1 MKHPRIPRRSL
12 FLCIFSLA
20 YLSILRSS
28 NAFSSAR
35 QMINKNRF
43 AGMTPDI
50 RLQAP
55 SKINGN
61 LLVKDA
67 KNTVEGQQ
75 DYSTPRLLQIFS
87 ARLILEVFG
96 SAGAVWGFLDVCKLR
111 NHATNELWRQYA
123 VTVGVIFF
131 IRYCLQISD
140 YVKLTKTENGVASKT
155 DYWVRFFQIFSAKLV
170 LEVFGGAGAV
180 WYVTSYH
187 CNTVRFK
194 IFFWLFRIYLC
205 NNQFFCPYKGDSRKF

>member
-1 MKHPRIPRRSL
+1 MQQIDALLSTYHSIVRLHTLHIA
-12 FLCIFSLA
+12 IHSLA
-20 YLSILRSS
+20 
-28 NAFSSAR
+28 
-35 QMINKNRF
+35 
-43 AGMTPDI
+43 
-50 RLQAP
+50 
-55 SKINGN
+55 
-61 LLVKDA
+61 A
-67 KNTVEGQQ
+67 K
-75 DYSTPRLLQIFS
+75 YKR
-87 ARLILEVFG
+87 
-96 SAGAVWGFLDVCKLR
+96 GFLDVCKLR